1 MIAFLIKFYLTN
13 CHFKVFFSDSVSLLI
28 SYFSNRKHQIKVSS
42 LISSWIVIQ
51 EGVSQG
57 LFLGPLLFKYFMTD
71 IFSISLNRAQYN
83 YTEDNTLSFW
93 SPDFDKIISTL
104 EVEFKQLIDW
114 FKFNKMQAYYPDK
127 FQVLAVDKKNFE
139 KSPSMHLQSIILHHF
154 ILKLLNRNK
163 RQIEIQLTSLHKV
176 IYIKA

>member
-28 SYFSNRKHQIKVSS
+28 SYFSNRKYQIKVSS

-104 EVEFKQLIDW
+104 EDEFKQLIDW

-127 FQVLAVDKKNFE
+127 FQVLAVDKK
-139 KSPSMHLQSIILHHF
+139 KTLRRAHLCICNQSYYI
-154 ILKLLNRNK
+154 
-163 RQIEIQLTSLHKV
+163 TSF
-176 IYIKA
+176 